1 MNVGL
6 RSRNKLLLFTFINRI
21 LKSRFYYF
29 GFSQGFLSHNL
40 HFSYI
45 VTFKQRYINL
55 ITRGFKGWIFMIDK
69 IRLNYLFGLSNGHW
83 KYLLDKKNF
92 VVLLFF
98 MQIRSMCYFRPFSF
112 VKGFAPPLNSLR
124 QSYVKREII

>member
-45 VTFKQRYINL
+45 VTFKERYINL
-55 ITRGFKGWIFMIDK
+55 ITRGFKGWIFMINK
-69 IRLNYLFGLSNGHW
+69 IRLNYLFGLSKGHW

-98 MQIRSMCYFRPFSF
+98 M
-112 VKGFAPPLNSLR
+112 
-124 QSYVKREII
+124 

>member
-40 HFSYI
+40 HFPYI
-45 VTFKQRYINL
+45 VTFKERYINL
-55 ITRGFKGWIFMIDK
+55 ITRGFKGWIFMINK
-69 IRLNYLFGLSNGHW
+69 IRLNYLFGLSKGHW

-98 MQIRSMCYFRPFSF
+98 MCDFRPSPF
-112 VKGFAPPLNSLR
+112 VKVFSL
-124 QSYVKREII
+124 SDKVM